1 LSLRARPW
9 PALAA
14 LMLAVIAALP
24 ARSDEALPTIGP
36 APPFALTSQDGKPV
50 ALQDFRGRVLA
61 VNFIYTSCPDIC
73 PLLTAKMAKVQDELG
88 ADFGPRVDFVSITLD
103 PENDTPEV
111 LKNFA
116 EAFEAKPAGWSF
128 LTGAPSAIAAVI
140 RQYGVVAVKN
150 PDGGIDHS
158 ELTSLIDRRGMLRV
172 QYAGVAFDP
181 EELRR
186 DLQSL
191 LGEP

>member
-1 LSLRARPW
+1 LRARPW

-14 LMLAVIAALP
+14 LMLGVLAAAS

-36 APPFALTSQDGKPV
+36 APPFALTAQDGKPV
-50 ALQDFRGRVLA
+50 ALQDFRGKVLA

-128 LTGAPSAIAAVI
+128 LTGAPAAIAAVI

-150 PDGGIDHS
+150 PDGGIDHT

-181 EELRR
+181 EELKH